1 MILILTDDL
10 ELTTDLVI
18 DWIRVSKKEFVRV
31 SSMMNFM

>member
-18 DWIRVSKKEFVRV
+18 DWIIVSKNEFVRV